1 MPPTEAERADLAAV
15 VLNLEARLTPAPRG
29 VCTALLRVLSHMPVQ
44 RGTRA
49 GADSWDQFFLQAEF
63 DLKGFSVSHL
73 SEAVHEHRRTAKFF
87 PTIAELLAICDRLRE
102 TDTCRLRRARLALN
116 GPQAPA
122 VQPQPQS
129 PALPPVPA
137 PVSAPDQQDCQD
149 QRSCPPRDFRAAYAA
164 LTTHRGPPACA

>member
-1 MPPTEAERADLAAV
+1 MPPTEAERADLTAV
-15 VLNLEARLTPAPRG
+15 VGNLEARLTPAPRG

-73 SEAVHEHRRTAKFF
+73 SEAVSEHRRTAKFF

-102 TDTCRLRRARLALN
+102 TDTCRLRRAKLSLN

-122 VQPQPQS
+122 TQLQS

-137 PVSAPDQQDCQD
+137 PDRQG
-149 QRSCPPRDFRAAYAA
+149 QRSSPPRDFRAAYAA
-164 LTTHRGPPACA
+164 LAVQRAAPAST